1 MPHRIDFILMDLRP
15 LNVNEMLESM
25 FLFSMVRFAE
35 SYSFYQV
42 LKLLI
47 ESSRTGE
54 IMLVTG

>member
-25 FLFSMVRFAE
+25 FLFSVVRFAE

-47 ESSRTGE
+47 ESF
-54 IMLVTG
+54 